1 MFGDEQGCNA
11 IAVSGIEP
19 HPLRHHTQHPCVKPL
34 APRGHIN
41 GHAVGQVAYVVVP
54 VPTPAHTVE
63 VIANGIVGLH
73 HIRLGVS
80 PDVLVPHIDAVQTGL
95 DGNGVAHTLVCRQ
108 EVGLRS
114 QRTEFGISLHRVVA
128 HLIVAPQIVNQ
139 TAGDVVSDTFWGVF
153 VQWFSL
159 IEFYDFSLGL
169 NIFFSFSYS
178 VF

>member
-1 MFGDEQGCNA
+1 M
-11 IAVSGIEP
+11 
-19 HPLRHHTQHPCVKPL
+19 
-34 APRGHIN
+34 
-41 GHAVGQVAYVVVP
+41 VVP

-153 VQWFSL
+153 AQWFSL

-169 NIFFSFSYS
+169 NIFSLFHIQFFLQVNKLTSEQVNELS
-178 VF
+178 VFLGENYLWTLLHIPVYSSTC